1 MDPRKR
7 YTLTVIKN
15 AAIDLLQEKTFN
27 KITVGEVCSVA
38 GINRSTFY
46 RYFSDVFQLKEELEN
61 DCIQQLTGAIPQ
73 HDHIDGKELLK
84 NVFQTLKQEC
94 YLSGSIIIKLDTG
107 RISSSVIEFYRPII
121 TSQWRTEQ
129 PNIHE
134 ERLNT
139 MFSVLMGALTAAVSK
154 WIDCGMPDDYEN
166 LFRVLQTL
174 GFYGL
179 FGK

>member
-15 AAIDLLQEKTFN
+15 AAIDSLQEKTIN
-27 KITVGEVCSVA
+27 KITVGEICSAA
-38 GINRSTFY
+38 GVNRSTFY

-61 DCIQQLTGAIPQ
+61 DCIQQLTDAIPQ
-73 HDHIDGKELLK
+73 HDHIDGRELLEF
-84 NVFQTLKQEC
+84 VLKTIKHEC
-94 YLSGSIIIKLDTG
+94 YLSNSIMKKLDTA
-107 RISSSVIEFYRPII
+107 RISSSVIEYYRPKI
-121 TSQWRTEQ
+121 TSQWRAEQ
-129 PNIHE
+129 PNICE

-139 MFSVLMGALTAAVSK
+139 MFSVLMGALAAAVSK